1 MNRILLTFAITILS
15 ITAGYAQKENF
26 KPSLIGFYN
35 LENFYDT
42 VNNPVV
48 DDEEFLPNSERH
60 YNTRIFLDKVERL
73 SSVISQ
79 IGTDINPDGL
89 ALMGVAE
96 IENDTVLNILVKNK
110 NLKIRNLKII
120 HYDSPDKRGIDVALI
135 YNPKYFTPIYSTKLF
150 VTLPGGSK
158 ESYLTRDVLYV
169 KGIMD
174 GDTIHVMV
182 NHWPSRSGGEERSIP
197 ARAAAAGVVKRV
209 VDSLM
214 AINLNSKILIM
225 GDLNDDPKSPSLTKV
240 LNAKGTVK
248 GLKDGGLYNPWY
260 EFYNKGIGT
269 IAYQDSWGLFD
280 QVVISKGWLDKN
292 QAGYHFYRAS
302 IFNKEFLVQQTGKYK
317 GYPKRTWDGTTYN
330 YGNSDHFPV
339 FITMLKKVN

>member
-1 MNRILLTFAITILS
+1 MSRFLLTIVVTIIS
-15 ITAGYAQKENF
+15 ISAGYAQKESF

-42 VNNPVV
+42 INNPIV

-73 SSVISQ
+73 STVISQ
-79 IGTDINPDGL
+79 IGTDVNPDGL

-96 IENDTVLNILVKNK
+96 IENDTVLKILAHCKL
-110 NLKIRNLKII
+110 LKSRNLKII
-120 HYDSPDKRGIDVALI
+120 HYDSPDKRGIDVALF
-135 YNPKYFTPIYSTKLF
+135 YNPKYFTPLYSINLF

-158 ESYLTRDVLYV
+158 ESFLTRDILYA

-174 GDTIHVMV
+174 GDTVHVMV
-182 NHWPSRSGGEERSIP
+182 GHWPSRSGGEERSIP

-214 AINLNSKILIM
+214 AININSKIVIM
-225 GDLNDDPKSPSLTKV
+225 GDLNDDPISPSLTKV
-240 LNAKGTVK
+240 LNAKGSVK

-260 EFYNKGIGT
+260 DFYKNGIGT

-280 QVVISKGWLDKN
+280 QVVISKAWLDKT
-292 QAGYHFYRAS
+292 QPGYHYYRAT
-302 IFNKEFLVQQTGKYK
+302 IFNREFLVQQTGKYK

-330 YGNSDHFPV
+330 YGYSDHFPV
-339 FITMLKKVN
+339 YVTMLRKVN

>member
-1 MNRILLTFAITILS
+1 MSRFLLTIVVTIIS
-15 ITAGYAQKENF
+15 ISAGYAQKESF

-42 VNNPVV
+42 VNNPIV

-73 SSVISQ
+73 STVISQ
-79 IGTDINPDGL
+79 IGTDVNPDGL

-96 IENDTVLNILVKNK
+96 IENDTVLKILAHCKL
-110 NLKIRNLKII
+110 LKSRNLKII
-120 HYDSPDKRGIDVALI
+120 HYDSPDKRGIDVALF
-135 YNPKYFTPIYSTKLF
+135 YNPKYFTPLYSINLF

-158 ESYLTRDVLYV
+158 ESFLTRDILYA

-174 GDTIHVMV
+174 GDTVHVMV
-182 NHWPSRSGGEERSIP
+182 GHWPSRSGGEERSIP

-214 AINLNSKILIM
+214 AININSKIVIM
-225 GDLNDDPKSPSLTKV
+225 GDLNDDPISPSLTKV
-240 LNAKGTVK
+240 LNAKGSVK

-260 EFYNKGIGT
+260 DFYKNGIGT

-280 QVVISKGWLDKN
+280 QVVISKAWLDKT
-292 QAGYHFYRAS
+292 QPGYHYYRAT
-302 IFNKEFLVQQTGKYK
+302 IFNREFLVQQTGKYK

-330 YGNSDHFPV
+330 YGYSDHFPV
-339 FITMLKKVN
+339 YVTMLRKVN